1 MKKISSLKKGMQ
13 ILAGV
18 SVFALSVSF
27 YACSV
32 FSNMEVP
39 EKISIKSDAKFSV
52 AIGEKSVDMND
63 IFGSSLQESIAEN
76 VEGLEVFK
84 YVPDKNNDT
93 LQYLLHSNIYNFDL
107 DIAEQLG
114 NMNMDDMLNG
124 EDGIDVDEKIQV
136 PEIKSPDP
144 QPSTELNQRF
154 AEWNGPAPGNAR
166 IQWIIDTPIE
176 FEKNDY
182 IKTAVIKKDATIDIK
197 VEKPAGTTGITLELS
212 SLTITG
218 AGLDFKAADF
228 ENVSDSNYLLFK
240 RLSFNNYDDAAKRT
254 LDFSKGDIKI
264 NGLITVTI
272 EQRAICNGL
281 NTEIAVNM
289 KEIESATADFSKLV
303 NFKKDETNGASKLP
317 ENMLKHVGKVTF
329 GEKKGNSYYKHEE
342 EGKLSSTESEGL
354 GIKCEIVN
362 SLPAGNDIDITMT
375 SKVFNITAE
384 DSKLWNITS
393 YGNESTNTELWS
405 IFKDINFGDKTK
417 FDPENPPCMD
427 FEIKLSN
434 NQELK
439 NLEFGKEYSLSIK
452 NSQFVFDWDSA
463 EVQLSE
469 LQDDPIEGD
478 NDLSSLSKESLFGDL
493 DGEIGEFIRDNIEFG
508 DNVKAYFYVQKPN
521 DALGIGDITLSG
533 TVNMIY
539 TLNGERK
546 IDPILQEDE
555 FELSNAVK
563 WKANKEKEFT
573 TNLKNTKFVAD
584 YDMMKIL
591 QSGVEDTKLEYNI
604 EIAGGKTSTIY
615 KLALDN
621 LNEDDSTSISID
633 AAIVFPL
640 ELKIKKGAKL
650 DILKAADFDEDKEDM
665 FDREKGSDDEYSK
678 YLDYISFNYNLKNNV
693 IKGFDFKIVI
703 DDQHPEVE
711 GKYSEIFSEF
721 DGSEIRFSTGDAKK
735 IFENLFMPKIYLK
748 FDENADTDITISR
761 SGLASGNSFS
771 FSPIVSIKLNGDSP
785 ICINDIFD

>member
-39 EKISIKSDAKFSV
+39 EKISVKSDAKFSV

-76 VEGLEVFK
+76 AEGLEVFK

-144 QPSTELNQRF
+144 QPFDDLNEYFVNGVASKF
-154 AEWNGPAPGNAR
+154 AGKATWEIKPV
-166 IQWIIDTPIE
+166 IE

-182 IKTAVIKKDATIDIK
+182 IKTAVIKDDATIDIK
-197 VEKPAGTTGITLELS
+197 VAKPDGTNGVTLELS
-212 SLTITG
+212 NLTITG

-240 RLSFNNYDDAAKRT
+240 TLSFKKLEAAKRT

-264 NGLITVTI
+264 NGVITVTI
-272 EQRAICNGL
+272 ANGARCTGL

-317 ENMLKHVGKVTF
+317 ENMLKHVDKVTF
-329 GEKKGNSYYKHEE
+329 GEQNGDSHYKHEA
-342 EGKLSSTESEGL
+342 EGKLSSTKSEGL

-384 DSKLWNITS
+384 DSNSWHITS

-434 NQELK
+434 NQKLT

-469 LQDDPIEGD
+469 LQDEPIEGD

-508 DNVKAYFYVQKPN
+508 ENVKAYFYVQKPN

-703 DDQHPEVE
+703 DDQHPEAE

-748 FDENADTDITISR
+748 FDENADTNITISR

-771 FSPIVSIKLNGDSP
+771 FSPVVSIKLNGDSP

>member
-39 EKISIKSDAKFSV
+39 EKISVKSNAKFSV

-63 IFGSSLQESIAEN
+63 IFGSSLQENIAEN

-144 QPSTELNQRF
+144 QPSTELNQLF
-154 AEWNGPAPGNAR
+154 AKWNGTAPANAESPT
-166 IQWIIDTPIE
+166 WKIDTPIK

-182 IKTAVIKKDATIDIK
+182 IKTAVIKDDATIDIK
-197 VEKPAGTTGITLELS
+197 VVKPAETTGVTLELS
-212 SLTITG
+212 NLTITG
-218 AGLDFKAADF
+218 AGLDFNATDF
-228 ENVSDSNYLLFK
+228 KDEPNSNYLLFK
-240 RLSFNNYDDAAKRT
+240 RLKFEGREAAKRT

-272 EQRAICNGL
+272 EEGATCNGL

-289 KEIESATADFSKLV
+289 KKIESATADFSKLV

-317 ENMLKHVGKVTF
+317 ENMLKHVDKVTF
-329 GEKKGNSYYKHEE
+329 GEKNGDSHYKHEA
-342 EGKLSSTESEGL
+342 EGKLSSTKSEGL

-384 DSKLWNITS
+384 DSKRWNIKS
-393 YGNESTNTELWS
+393 HGNESTYPELWS

-463 EVQLSE
+463 EVQLNE

-508 DNVKAYFYVQKPN
+508 ENVKAYFYVQKPN

-539 TLNGERK
+539 TLNGEWK
-546 IDPILQEDE
+546 TDPILPEGE
-555 FELSNAVK
+555 FELSDAVK

-573 TNLKNTKFVAD
+573 TNLENTKFVASH
-584 YDMMKIL
+584 DMMEIL
-591 QSGVEDTKLEYNI
+591 QSGVKDTKLEYNI

-665 FDREKGSDDEYSK
+665 FDREKGSDDEYTK

-703 DDQHPEVE
+703 DDQHPEAE

-721 DGSEIRFSTGDAKK
+721 DGSEIKFSTGDAKK
-735 IFENLFMPKIYLK
+735 IFENLFLPKIYLK

-771 FSPIVSIKLNGDSP
+771 FSPVVSIKLNGDSP